1 MEKIKNM
8 KTEKIKIPQI
18 KIKCKCKIC
27 GFNSM
32 TKKEVKRH
40 LKSEHKIK
48 RPYQYYKIL
57 SEII

>member
-1 MEKIKNM
+1 MINMEIVN
-8 KTEKIKIPQI
+8 KIPL
-18 KIKCKCKIC
+18 KIQCQCKIC

-48 RPYQYYKIL
+48 RPYQYYKIKAYKDL
-57 SEII
+57 L

>member
-1 MEKIKNM
+1 MINMEIVN
-8 KTEKIKIPQI
+8 KIPL
-18 KIKCKCKIC
+18 KIQCQCKIC